1 MTQSASDFPKLLFM
15 CFVHLTDIDKDVTPD
30 EVQDFQA
37 LMGNPTWTKNGV
49 LRVVLEQLRPK
60 YESLWS
66 AYATHALTVGL
77 DPIRE
82 HWYATCQTLAADEM
96 SSIHMAVLEFV
107 RKVHQSS
114 PRTRGKHAATG
125 INDGRLRARTE
136 LEALFATLPAADKLR
151 PTAAPTPAPITEART
166 ASGTISSLS
175 LIAAPK
181 NPVKH
186 PSGATKVRC
195 VNITPE
201 AHNVKTYTFIPE
213 PPAHFDYKPGQFVTI
228 ELPIDGRVLR
238 RSYTLSSSPTR
249 PHSLAITVKRV
260 PKGWVSNWLYDNMEV
275 GFECTL
281 SGPHGDFTCVDHP
294 SNNLLMI
301 SGGSG
306 VTPMMSMLR
315 YLADL
320 SSPADIVFINNV
332 LTPSDI
338 IFEKE
343 LMYLSSRFGEALK
356 LGIIPTKLP
365 VGQAWPSLVGPW
377 SDGTLLALAPDFM
390 ERETFVCGPPGY
402 VDLVRGTLARLGYPM
417 HRFHQERFG
426 SAPATPA
433 APVARPVQQEAEPQR
448 AAEQSPVPQ
457 RATPQATIEQTE
469 IVFKKSGVTVACAD
483 GDVILDVAEQNGLA
497 LANACRSGVCGACK
511 VRKIDGIIGMGDQT
525 ALNEWDVEDGYI
537 LVCIGTAHGR
547 VVIDA

>member
-1 MTQSASDFPKLLFM
+1 LTQSATSFPKLLFM
-15 CFVHLTDIDKDVTPD
+15 CFIHLTDIEKDVTPD
-30 EVQDFQA
+30 EVQDFQT
-37 LMGNPTWTKNGV
+37 LVGNPKWTKNRA
-49 LRVVLEQLRPK
+49 LRMALEQLRSQ
-60 YESLWS
+60 YEALWS
-66 AYATHALTVGL
+66 AYATHALTIGI

-82 HWYATCQTLAADEM
+82 HWHATCQGLAADEV

-114 PRTRGKHAATG
+114 PQTRAKGGATG
-125 INDGRLRARTE
+125 INDGRRQARAE
-136 LEALFATLPAADKLR
+136 LEALFATPPAAGDVR
-151 PTAAPTPAPITEART
+151 PTAAPTPAAADEARAVT
-166 ASGTISSLS
+166 GTISPTS

-181 NPVKH
+181 DPGIR
-186 PSGATKVRC
+186 PGGATKVRC
-195 VNITPE
+195 VKITPE
-201 AHNVKTYTFIPE
+201 AHNVKTYTFVPE
-213 PPAHFDYKPGQFVTI
+213 PPAHFDYKPGQFITI

-315 YLADL
+315 FLADL
-320 SSPADIVFINNV
+320 SAPADIVFINNV

-356 LGIIPTKLP
+356 LGIVPTKLP

-377 SDGTLLALAPDFM
+377 NDGTLLAFAPDFM

-433 APVARPVQQEAEPQR
+433 TPILRPARQESEPQV
-448 AAEQSPVPQ
+448 AVEQSPIPQ
-457 RATPQATIEQTE
+457 PATPQPAIEQTE
-469 IVFKKSGVTVACAD
+469 IVFQKSGVTLACAD

-497 LANACRSGVCGACK
+497 LASACRSGVCGACK
-511 VRKIDGIIGMGDQT
+511 VRKIDGVVGMGDQT
-525 ALNEWDVEDGYI
+525 ALNEWDVEEGSI